1 MPVLTND
8 EIDRFLSERE
18 ILLRIGVNGLD
29 GFPLVTPIW
38 FIYDDQAVYFT
49 PRGKSA
55 WFECLRADAR
65 VSLCIDEEAQP
76 YRKILIKGTAELV
89 HDVGEDDKWREM
101 YLSMASRYV
110 PEAGARAYVN
120 NTIKEPRGLYR
131 VNLATSSV
139 KSWRMPVAD
148 EDPMGIWHQR
158 YYRPE
163 TRF

>member
-1 MPVLTND
+1 VPVLTSD
-8 EIDRFLSERE
+8 EIDHFLSERE

-29 GFPLVTPIW
+29 GCPLVTPVW
-38 FIYDDQAVYFT
+38 FIYHDQAIYFT
-49 PRGKSA
+49 PREKSI
-55 WFECLRADAR
+55 WFQCLRSDDR

-76 YRKILIKGTAELV
+76 YRKILIQGSAELV
-89 HDVGEDDKWREM
+89 HDVGEDDEWREL

-110 PEAGARAYVN
+110 PEAVARAYVN
-120 NTIKEPRGLYR
+120 NTVKKPRGLYR
-131 VNLATSSV
+131 VDLATSFV

>member
-1 MPVLTND
+1 M
-8 EIDRFLSERE
+8 
-18 ILLRIGVNGLD
+18 
-29 GFPLVTPIW
+29 VTPVW
-38 FIYDDQAVYFT
+38 FICHDQAVYFT
-49 PRGKSA
+49 PREKSI
-55 WFECLRADAR
+55 WFQCLRSDDR

-76 YRKILIKGTAELV
+76 YRKILIQGSAGLV
-89 HDVGEDDKWREM
+89 HDVGEDDEWREL

-110 PEAGARAYVN
+110 SKAGALTYVN
-120 NTIKEPRGLYR
+120 NTVKEPRGLYR
-131 VNLATSSV
+131 VDLATSFV